1 MYTQDRY
8 SFEVDIFAVGLMIYE
23 LLLKSPPFEKNLM
36 SSRNVRNAK
45 EKALDLNEAFTVK
58 FPPKCSLSIEAESLL
73 RKLLEP
79 NP

>member
-58 FPPKCSLSIEAESLL
+58 IPPKCGLSIEAESLL
-73 RKLLEP
+73 RNLLEP